1 MAELAAGSLDRAE
14 CKVGIFAR
22 VGRRRFDANL
32 RPIGIELFGDDGGK
46 AGIGALPHF
55 KMLGDH
61 RDAVVRRNA
70 QEGVRRKV
78 FGSVSQ
84 RAAQWAG
91 PVKADGKPGGGRGR
105 RL

>member
-1 MAELAAGSLDRAE
+1 LDRAE
-14 CKVGIFAR
+14 SEIGIFAG
-22 VGRRRFDANL
+22 VGRRGFDADL
-32 RPIGIELFGDDGGK
+32 RPIGVELFGDDGGK

-91 PVKADGKPGGGRGR
+91 PVKADSKPGGGRGR

>member
-1 MAELAAGSLDRAE
+1 MAELPPVPWIVP
-14 CKVGIFAR
+14 KAR
-22 VGRRRFDANL
+22 LAYLLASPVRIRRNL
-32 RPIGIELFGDDGGK
+32 RPIGVELFGDDGGK

-78 FGSVSQ
+78 LGSVSQ